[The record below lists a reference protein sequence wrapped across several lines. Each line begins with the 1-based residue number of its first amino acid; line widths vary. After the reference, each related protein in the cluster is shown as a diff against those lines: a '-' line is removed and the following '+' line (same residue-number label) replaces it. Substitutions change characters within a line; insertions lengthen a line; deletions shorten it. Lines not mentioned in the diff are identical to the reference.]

1 MGLPREVPTEKP
13 SVAEFT
19 AKDGTMND
27 ICQAGVRRKHVESA
41 YKQSKL
47 RGTRSSSRS
56 TFSRSK
62 TARERTKFF
71 RITN

>member
-27 ICQAGVRRKHVESA
+27 ICQAGVRRRR
-41 YKQSKL
+41 L
-47 RGTRSSSRS
+47 L
-56 TFSRSK
+56 
-62 TARERTKFF
+62 
-71 RITN
+71 